1 LKLPVNNF
9 WVLKFFY
16 IFHDQTAAMK
26 KTLLLF
32 FVSFSCFKMLSAQS
46 LVKPVKDAFL
56 ISRMAEKFH
65 VQPRPLDDEMSAA
78 IFSRLMEGLDD
89 DRIFF
94 MQDDISKL
102 SAFRLQIDDEI
113 KNRDSSFLHL
123 LITLFT
129 QRLLQADTM
138 ADNICKKPFNFYIKE
153 KLTVAEDSSY
163 PSGIAA
169 MHTKLYKYLK
179 LSVLNNLKNVVGDS
193 PDKPHVK
200 KIIDSL
206 EPSLRKKANGSIKRF
221 VKRILQSPQG
231 VENVIGNIYCQVL
244 ASCYDPHT
252 AYFPPDV
259 KNAFESML
267 GNKPSVFGFLL
278 SEDEDGNPQIGHLQP
293 GSPAFASGQLN
304 EGDKIMSIKW
314 ENKDAIDVSG
324 AGMEEINHMLSQ
336 SGGDKVTITVK
347 KADGTTRQVSL
358 HKEKVEAY
366 DDNADDNRVKGFL
379 LKGSRTVGYISL
391 PDFYS
396 DWEDNAGVNG
406 CANDVAK
413 EIIKLKKENIEGL
426 ILDLRYN
433 GGGSIREA
441 VELTGIFIDAGP
453 VAQMKRRDAKIATLK
468 DVNRGTIFDGPLV
481 LLVNSSSASA
491 SELVA
496 GSLQDYN
503 RALIVGST
511 TYGKATGQV
520 VLPMDTTVNLEKY
533 DGKSQAASYIKLTT
547 MKLYR
552 VNGNTAQVNG
562 VVPNIILP
570 DPADAMP
577 EREANEKFALPA
589 SVVDANKYYQ
599 PLAPLPVAAA
609 ESIVKKEIDS
619 SAYFKETIQYIRQ
632 AKMALQKKDIS
643 LSIEDAMQGSGNKN
657 EPPEMDDFPEKIPI
671 FTVTN
676 HAYEQRRIQ
685 TNKNL
690 KEANDDLKENLTN
703 DPYVR
708 VGYRVINAM
717 IK

>member
-1 LKLPVNNF
+1 
-9 WVLKFFY
+9 
-16 IFHDQTAAMK
+16 MK
-26 KTLLLF
+26 KILLLF
-32 FVSFSCFKMLSAQS
+32 FISFSFFKILPAQS
-46 LVKPVKDAFL
+46 LEKPVKDAFL

-65 VQPRPLDDEMSAA
+65 VQPKPLDDEMSAS
-78 IFSRLMEGLDD
+78 IFSGLLEGLDEE
-89 DRIFF
+89 RIFF
-94 MQDDISKL
+94 MQEDIGKL
-102 SAFRLQIDDEI
+102 SAFRYKIDDEI

-129 QRLLQADTM
+129 QRLLQADTI

-153 KLTVAEDSSY
+153 KLTVAGDTSY
-163 PSGIAA
+163 PGGIAA
-169 MHTKLYKYLK
+169 MHTKIYKYLK
-179 LSVLNNLKNVVGDS
+179 LSVLNHIKNIADNDAS
-193 PDKPHVK
+193 FKMNEK

-206 EPSLRKKANGSIKRF
+206 EPLLRKKANGSIKRF

-231 VENVIGNIYCQVL
+231 VENVIGNIYCQTL

-259 KNAFESML
+259 KTAFESML
-267 GNKPSVFGFLL
+267 GNRPSVFGFSL
-278 SEDEDGNPQIGHLQP
+278 SEDEDGNPQIDKLQP
-293 GSPAFASGQLN
+293 GSPAFASGQIN

-324 AGMEEINHMLSQ
+324 AGLEEINHMLAA

-347 KADGTTRQVSL
+347 KADGTTRQVAL
-358 HKEKVEAY
+358 HKEKIESTDEA
-366 DDNADDNRVKGFL
+366 DENRVKGFL

-391 PDFYS
+391 PAFYS

-433 GGGSIREA
+433 GGGSVKEA
-441 VELTGIFIDAGP
+441 VELAGIFIDAGP
-453 VAQMKRRDAKIATLK
+453 VAQVKTREAKIATLK

-511 TYGKATGQV
+511 TYGKATGQI
-520 VLPMDTTVNLEKY
+520 VLPMDTTVDLEKY
-533 DGKSQAASYIKLTT
+533 NGKSQAASYIKITT
-547 MKLYR
+547 FKLYR
-552 VNGNTAQVNG
+552 VNGKTAQVNG
-562 VVPNIILP
+562 VVPDIVLP

-577 EREANEKFALPA
+577 EREAHEKFALHATPI
-589 SVVDANKYYQ
+589 DANKYYQ
-599 PLAPLPVAAA
+599 PLAPLPVNAAQA
-609 ESIVKKEIDS
+609 ASKKETDS
-619 SAYFKETIQYIRQ
+619 SAYFKEIIQYIHE
-632 AKMALQKKDIS
+632 AKASVQRKDIS
-643 LSIEDAMQGSGNKN
+643 LFIEDAIQGGGNKN
-657 EPPEMDDFPEKIPI
+657 DPPEIDDFPEKTKL
-671 FTVTN
+671 FTVAN

-685 TNKNL
+685 ANKNL
-690 KEANDDLKENLTN
+690 REANDDLRENLSN

-708 VGYRVINAM
+708 VGYGVVSAM